1 MDTTV
6 HVRKSL
12 NITLDPAHVAELLR
26 VPEDIMDEFMD
37 IFDECAKVADPK
49 YIFTQREVRQEGD
62 VTYVGESSF
71 DSHIM
76 AVNMKDVTVAWP
88 YICTC
93 GRELY
98 DLAQSKDDPLER
110 YWVDQISEQYLHHAG
125 ALANAEIK
133 QFSGKETLYS
143 INPGSPKEFHISNQ
157 RPLFAIFGDTEA
169 LCGAGLTPTFLIL
182 PYKSSSGIYY
192 DSEVDFNSCA
202 ICHQENCPNRRAPFD
217 EMLLAARY
225 AVDGK

>member
-1 MDTTV
+1 MDSTV

-12 NITLDPAHVAELLR
+12 NITLDPAHVAEILR
-26 VPEDIMDEFMD
+26 VPEDVMDEFMD
-37 IFDECAKVADPK
+37 IFNECAQVADPK
-49 YIFTQREVRQEGD
+49 YIFTQRAVRQEGD
-62 VTYVGESSF
+62 VTYVGESRF

-76 AVNMKDVTVAWP
+76 AVNMQDVTVAWP

-133 QFSGKETLYS
+133 AFSGKETLYS
-143 INPGSPKEFHISNQ
+143 MNPGSPKEFHISNQ
-157 RPLFAIFGDTEA
+157 RPLFDIFGDTEA

-192 DSEVDFNSCA
+192 ESDESFNSCA

-225 AVDGK
+225 AVGDK